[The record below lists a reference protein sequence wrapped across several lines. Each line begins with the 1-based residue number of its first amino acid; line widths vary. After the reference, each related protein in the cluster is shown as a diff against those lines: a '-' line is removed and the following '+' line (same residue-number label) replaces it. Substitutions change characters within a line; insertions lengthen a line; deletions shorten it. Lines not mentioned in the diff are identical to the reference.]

1 MAASLQRTDL
11 LIVFDEWRQCAF
23 LSNTL
28 FFGTRRVCCHGHL
41 DRFSRFY
48 RAHPPAQ
55 HTQNTERAKCVVN
68 RPRLCDS
75 RDAAWKLR
83 TMLKIPSPFGFWLR
97 ETSLLLNGD
106 RWTGQTNTR
115 TDGRTDTR
123 PLHRRLPPHTMRPA
137 SVTNSTF
144 ARGYRYT
151 VTLPNTVIRGKVAR
165 ERDWRTASG

>member
-11 LIVFDEWRQCAF
+11 LIVFDEWRQCA
-23 LSNTL
+23 LVSNTL

-41 DRFSRFY
+41 DRFTRFY

-97 ETSLLLNGD
+97 ETSLLLTGY

-115 TDGRTDTR
+115 TDGRTDGHPTVTQM
-123 PLHRRLPPHTMRPA
+123 LTAAYYAA
-137 SVTNSTF
+137 SVSN
-144 ARGYRYT
+144 
-151 VTLPNTVIRGKVAR
+151 
-165 ERDWRTASG
+165 